1 MNQALYAHMNNKRKK
16 KKKKSALVDV
26 VVPSSEGL
34 TYPGLADVYT
44 YGCGVYMTH
53 ESQGNWG

>member
-1 MNQALYAHMNNKRKK
+1 MNNKRKK
-16 KKKKSALVDV
+16 KKKKSALVYV